1 MTETLTIDRI
11 AVTSSD
17 DGHGWAERVN
27 RIVDRVAGVRLDQTL
42 RSRPLAA
49 EGEWLIR
56 RVAVSA
62 ALNFGRP
69 DASLEDALSRA
80 VLDAIADAVGN
91 GADAVGDGDVV
102 YYRRPVD
109 GLADLVA
116 SAAARRFE
124 RAWAWARL
132 GLIADV
138 DSVRREPASCV
149 LNALATRPDQAL
161 TAVSRAAARVGLAPL
176 HRLFGDAGWIR
187 LADIVIG
194 AHLAGSTAHGAA
206 AAMVRD
212 GTVDISV
219 DVGPGDDVPGIF
231 VMESP
236 RALRLGAGAHARGG
250 GVNAGARDL
259 GHASRLVG
267 SSPIA
272 AAARGSRLRL
282 VGPTVRALAVL
293 VVAESEPAALART
306 GGVPL
311 CLTVAAMLAGTVQP
325 IPETPNRPSDIVA
338 PGLTRDGGCVGGPP
352 ATGPSADGI
361 TGSADGF
368 AGSAEG
374 ITGSANGIAAH
385 PQDAAAPSAAGPSAN
400 GIAGSANGIA
410 AHPQDAAA
418 PSAAGPS
425 ANGIAAH
432 PEDATPSAAGP
443 SANRVAAYAEDAAA
457 QHLDEPSGEHT
468 NHAGLLYLLNAAAD
482 AAMPDLLFADP
493 VLDGI
498 PGSELLARVALW
510 LVTAADDDPAVL
522 TFAGL
527 EPWRVRRGWSRAP
540 LPVAAQRRIDGQAR
554 AWAQAAAARLDRD
567 EDLALVVAG
576 VTDRSGRIEREPG
589 WVDVHLALADVD
601 VDVRRAGLDLDP
613 GWVPWL
619 GCVVRFCYA

>member
-1 MTETLTIDRI
+1 MTEMLTIDRI
-11 AVTSSD
+11 AVTSPD
-17 DGHGWAERVN
+17 DGHGWAERVDQ
-27 RIVDRVAGVRLDQTL
+27 IVNRVAGVRLDQAL

-62 ALNFGRP
+62 ALNFRRP
-69 DASLEDALSRA
+69 DASLEEALSRA
-80 VLDAIADAVGN
+80 VLDAIADAVGS

-132 GLIADV
+132 GLIADL
-138 DSVRREPASCV
+138 DSVRREPAWCV

-161 TAVSRAAARVGLAPL
+161 TAVSRAAARMGLAPL

-194 AHLAGSTAHGAA
+194 AHLAGSAAHGAA
-206 AAMVRD
+206 GMVRD
-212 GTVDISV
+212 GMVDISV
-219 DVGPGDDVPGIF
+219 DVGPGDDVPGVF
-231 VMESP
+231 VMESA
-236 RALRLGAGAHARGG
+236 RALRLVADGHPGRG

-259 GHASRLVG
+259 GHASRLIG

-282 VGPTVRALAVL
+282 VGPTARALAVL

-306 GGVPL
+306 GGVLL
-311 CLTVAAMLAGTVQP
+311 CLTVAAVLAGTVQP
-325 IPETPNRPSDIVA
+325 IPETPNPPSDIGA
-338 PGLTRDGGCVGGPP
+338 PGLTRNGGR
-352 ATGPSADGI
+352 AAGPSAAGPSANGI
-361 TGSADGF
+361 AGSADGF
-368 AGSAEG
+368 AGSANG
-374 ITGSANGIAAH
+374 IAAHPQDAAAPPAGPPANGIAAH

-400 GIAGSANGIA
+400 GIAGSA
-410 AHPQDAAA
+410 
-418 PSAAGPS
+418 
-425 ANGIAAH
+425 
-432 PEDATPSAAGP
+432 
-443 SANRVAAYAEDAAA
+443 EDAAA
-457 QHLDEPSGEHT
+457 QHPDEPSGEHT

-522 TFAGL
+522 AFAGL
-527 EPWRVRRGWSRAP
+527 EPRRVRRGWSRAP
-540 LPVAAQRRIDGQAR
+540 LPAGAQPCIDGHAR
-554 AWAQAAAARLDRD
+554 AWAQAAAARLQRD
-567 EDLALVVAG
+567 EDPALVMAG
-576 VTDRSGRIEREPG
+576 VTDRSGRIEREQG

-619 GCVVRFCYA
+619 GCVVRFRYA

>member
-11 AVTSSD
+11 AVTSPD

-27 RIVDRVAGVRLDQTL
+27 QIVNRVAGVRLDETL

-62 ALNFGRP
+62 SLNFGRP
-69 DASLEDALSRA
+69 DASLEEALSRA
-80 VLDAIADAVGN
+80 VLDAIADAVGS

-116 SAAARRFE
+116 SAAARRFD

-138 DSVRREPASCV
+138 ASVRREPAWCV

-194 AHLAGSTAHGAA
+194 AHLAGSTAQGA

-212 GTVDISV
+212 GMVDISV
-219 DVGPGDDVPGIF
+219 EVGPGDDVPGVF

-236 RALRLGAGAHARGG
+236 RALRLVAGGQASGG
-250 GVNAGARDL
+250 HVNASARDL
-259 GHASRLVG
+259 GHASRLIG

-272 AAARGSRLRL
+272 TAARGSRLRL
-282 VGPTVRALAVL
+282 VGPTARALAVL

-325 IPETPNRPSDIVA
+325 IPETPNPPSDIGA
-338 PGLTRDGGCVGGPP
+338 PGLTRNAGC
-352 ATGPSADGI
+352 AADPSAAGLSANGI
-361 TGSADGF
+361 AGSADGL
-368 AGSAEG
+368 AA
-374 ITGSANGIAAH
+374 SANGIAAR

-400 GIAGSANGIA
+400 GIAGSADGFAASANGIA
-410 AHPQDAAA
+410 ARPQDAAA

-425 ANGIAAH
+425 ANGTAAYT
-432 PEDATPSAAGP
+432 EDA
-443 SANRVAAYAEDAAA
+443 EA
-457 QHLDEPSGEHT
+457 QHPDEPSGEHT
-468 NHAGLLYLLNAAAD
+468 NHAGLLYLLNAASD

-493 VLDGI
+493 VLDDI

-522 TFAGL
+522 AFAGL
-527 EPWRVRRGWSRAP
+527 EPRRVRRGWSRAP
-540 LPVAAQRRIDGQAR
+540 LPAGAQRRIDRHAR
-554 AWAQAAAARLDRD
+554 GWAQAAAARLHRD
-567 EDLALVVAG
+567 EDPALVVAG

-619 GCVVRFCYA
+619 GCVVRFRYA

>member
-1 MTETLTIDRI
+1 MTETLTIDHI
-11 AVTSSD
+11 AVTSPD
-17 DGHGWAERVN
+17 DGHGL
-27 RIVDRVAGVRLDQTL
+27 VDRVDRIVNRVADVRLDQAL
-42 RSRPLAA
+42 RSRSLPV
-49 EGEWLIR
+49 EGEWVIR

-62 ALNFGRP
+62 ALNFERP
-69 DASLEDALSRA
+69 DASLVDALSRA

-91 GADAVGDGDVV
+91 GDDAVGDGDVV
-102 YYRRPVD
+102 YYRRSVD

-132 GLIADV
+132 GLIADL
-138 DSVRREPASCV
+138 DGVRREPVSCV
-149 LNALATRPDQAL
+149 LNALATRPDQAI

-194 AHLAGSTAHGAA
+194 AHLAGSTARGAA
-206 AAMVRD
+206 AMLRD
-212 GTVDISV
+212 GMVDISV
-219 DVGPGDDVPGIF
+219 DVDPGDAVPGVF
-231 VMESP
+231 VTETP
-236 RALRLGAGAHARGG
+236 RALRLVAGARAGG
-250 GVNAGARDL
+250 SDVNAGARDL

-267 SSPIA
+267 SSSIA

-282 VGPTVRALAVL
+282 AGPTARALAVL

-325 IPETPNRPSDIVA
+325 IPETPNLPADIGT
-338 PGLTRDGGCVGGPP
+338 PGQTRNGG
-352 ATGPSADGI
+352 
-361 TGSADGF
+361 
-368 AGSAEG
+368 
-374 ITGSANGIAAH
+374 
-385 PQDAAAPSAAGPSAN
+385 SAAGPSAK
-400 GIAGSANGIA
+400 GIT
-410 AHPQDAAA
+410 AHAQDAATT
-418 PSAAGPS
+418 PLAAGPS

-432 PEDATPSAAGP
+432 TQ
-443 SANRVAAYAEDAAA
+443 DAAA
-457 QHLDEPSGEHT
+457 QHADEPSGEHT

-493 VLDGI
+493 VLDDI

-522 TFAGL
+522 AFAGL
-527 EPWRVRRGWSRAP
+527 DPRRVRRGWSRAA
-540 LPVAAQRRIDGQAR
+540 LPAGAQRRIDGHAR
-554 AWAQAAAARLDRD
+554 AWAQAVAARLHRD
-567 EDLALVVAG
+567 EDPAIVVAG

-619 GCVVRFCYA
+619 GCVVRFRYA